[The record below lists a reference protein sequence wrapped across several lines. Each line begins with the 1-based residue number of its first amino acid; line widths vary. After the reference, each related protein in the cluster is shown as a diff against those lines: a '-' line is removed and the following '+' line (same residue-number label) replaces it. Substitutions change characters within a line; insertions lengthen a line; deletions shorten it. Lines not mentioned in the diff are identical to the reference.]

1 MEESLHKAL
10 EQEIHKMI
18 QNKTIREVQSQT
30 DQFVSKIFVK
40 KEPTKYRP
48 IINYKPVNAMIRY
61 RKFKMETVANLK
73 QLIKPKDLMIKIDM
87 KEAFTSIPINSKQA
101 KYLRF
106 VFDQKIY
113 QVQTLFFGMGPA
125 PRLFTKLLKIPI
137 SLLRKLQIRLMIYID
152 DIIICA
158 LSHQEILMARD
169 TTIYLLESL
178 GLTINYK
185 KSSLQPLHQ
194 MEYLGLVIDSKMMVI
209 TLPEQ
214 KIQATIK
221 ICEPMLS
228 KPVTE
233 VKLLSRVIGKLV
245 SMGPAI
251 VTGPLFIRSL
261 QNSLKK
267 ALSKDPTYEGITHLS
282 KKAREEL
289 TWWKKTLKL
298 NQGKSL
304 TIIPPEITIS
314 SDASLEGWG
323 AACASQTAGGKWTQE
338 EKEYLQHINV
348 MEIKAALLALQ
359 TFYRIHHPKSVLL
372 KIDNTTTIAYICNK
386 GGSKNQK
393 MNEIAK
399 ELWTFA
405 TQRKV
410 QISVEYIP
418 SKQNWEADRESR
430 TTDTAEWKL
439 CPQLFYKITQ
449 ILGVPE
455 IDLFASRA
463 TKQIQ
468 NYISY
473 KPDPQAQA
481 IDAFQTKWQYQLV
494 YAFPPFKLLD
504 QVMNKLVRDRT
515 TGIIITPAW
524 HTCPWYPLLLERA
537 IANPILL
544 PKQQD
549 LLLDPA
555 GNQHPMVQN
564 NKLQLVAWKV
574 SAENSKTAEYH
585 KRLQS
590 SCSSLG
596 HQEQQ
601 RIMRPPGRYSL
612 AGVSNGTLIPFDAL

>member
-1 MEESLHKAL
+1 M
-10 EQEIHKMI
+10 
-18 QNKTIREVQSQT
+18 
-30 DQFVSKIFVK
+30 
-40 KEPTKYRP
+40 
-48 IINYKPVNAMIRY
+48 
-61 RKFKMETVANLK
+61 
-73 QLIKPKDLMIKIDM
+73 
-87 KEAFTSIPINSKQA
+87 
-101 KYLRF
+101 
-106 VFDQKIY
+106 
-113 QVQTLFFGMGPA
+113 
-125 PRLFTKLLKIPI
+125 
-137 SLLRKLQIRLMIYID
+137 
-152 DIIICA
+152 
-158 LSHQEILMARD
+158 
-169 TTIYLLESL
+169 
-178 GLTINYK
+178 
-185 KSSLQPLHQ
+185 
-194 MEYLGLVIDSKMMVI
+194 
-209 TLPEQ
+209 
-214 KIQATIK
+214 
-221 ICEPMLS
+221 
-228 KPVTE
+228 
-233 VKLLSRVIGKLV
+233 KLLSRVIGKLV

-261 QNSLKK
+261 QNCLKK

-405 TQRKV
+405 TQRQV

-430 TTDTAEWKL
+430 TTDSAEWKL

-481 IDAFQTKWQYQLV
+481 TDAFQTKWQYQLI
-494 YAFPPFKLLD
+494 YAFPPFKLID
-504 QVMNKLVRDRT
+504 QVINKLVRDRT

-574 SAENSKTAEYH
+574 SAENSKAVEYH

-601 RIMRPPGRYSL
+601 RIMKPPGKYSL